1 VAATSSSG
9 GASIVVDCAFGLF
22 PASPE
27 SILPADNGYLLYS
40 AVSRILPWIHSN
52 QDVGIHPLRGR
63 LVGNRLLSLSR
74 GATLTF
80 RVPAGF
86 IGDLLP
92 LAGQTLRVAGASVQV
107 GTPSVRPLIPAA
119 ELASRLVTIRGFQEP
134 DAFLA
139 AVHKQLEE
147 MSISGKARLAA
158 RRSNKAVEFGGKG
171 GQGEW
176 TRRTLRVSD
185 RNIVGF
191 AVEVGSL
198 SAVDSLKLEEAGLG
212 GRRRFGCGIFVPAR
226 RSSYG

>member
-1 VAATSSSG
+1 MAAAFSSDG
-9 GASIVVDCAFGLF
+9 DSIVVDCAFGLF
-22 PASPE
+22 PASPG
-27 SILPADNGYLLYS
+27 STLPADNGYLLYG
-40 AVSRILPWIHSN
+40 AVSRVLPWIHSN

-119 ELASRLVTIRGFQEP
+119 ELASRLVIIRGFQEP

-139 AVHKQLEE
+139 AVHRQLEE
-147 MSISGKARLAA
+147 MSISGEARLAA
-158 RRSNKAVEFGGKG
+158 RQSSKAVEVGGKG

-176 TRRTLRVSD
+176 TRRTLRVTD
-185 RNIVGF
+185 RDIVGF

-198 SAVDSLKLEEAGLG
+198 SAADSLKLQQAGLG
-212 GRRRFGCGIFVPAR
+212 GRRRFGCGMLVPMR
-226 RSSYG
+226 TSR